1 MTQVDCDI
9 IYVIPVLTTMKTIRD
24 TLQITIWRS
33 K

>member
-24 TLQITIWRS
+24 TTNHYMEV
-33 K
+33 